1 MEILKSKIKYVKD
14 IAEKC
19 HQILKLSD
27 EGNAVSVRADEEN
40 LQGDTGTDKW
50 MPLLLIRDD
59 HVVSASATSP
69 CSPRVLVLRG
79 SHPRAFNISHSK

>member
-1 MEILKSKIKYVKD
+1 MTEKY
-14 IAEKC
+14 

-50 MPLLLIRDD
+50 MPLLLIREE

-69 CSPRVLVLRG
+69 
-79 SHPRAFNISHSK
+79 

>member
-1 MEILKSKIKYVKD
+1 MEILKSKIKYVKGTT
-14 IAEKC
+14 EKY

-50 MPLLLIRDD
+50 MPLLLIRDER
-59 HVVSASATSP
+59 VVSASATSP
-69 CSPRVLVLRG
+69 G
-79 SHPRAFNISHSK
+79 SF